1 MKVEELFYKDMLT
14 SFYKAH
20 QYDAKVFAA
29 TRRMLAEM
37 ETQPQTEET
46 ELSPEEFLR
55 SIEGTLDA
63 KLYENIFKKPAD
75 REHINRLKQEWL
87 EQVRGQRKI

>member
-1 MKVEELFYKDMLT
+1 MKVEELLYKDMLT

-20 QYDAKVFAA
+20 QYDAKVF
-29 TRRMLAEM
+29 
-37 ETQPQTEET
+37 QPQTEET